1 MILKLTSAVSSNGK
15 RNIENI
21 LINVIHTNMY
31 AHVLSS
37 HRSRSLLLMFFR
49 SLSFLLSIRFLFVSS
64 FASKIDTTLIGYEG
78 KTTKLRRKRL
88 LLRRHIVATAE
99 QCTKIFHR
107 TSKNSGARVS
117 VGVKSV
123 SSLFLLPREREYN
136 FLLLISF
143 ALFDSIYNS
152 IYIT

>member
-1 MILKLTSAVSSNGK
+1 MCPAYDSKINIRSEFQRQKEYRKYTHNRYTYEYVRTCVVIAPVSVSSSY
-15 RNIENI
+15 
-21 LINVIHTNMY
+21 VF
-31 AHVLSS
+31 
-37 HRSRSLLLMFFR
+37 SLTFVPAFH
-49 SLSFLLSIRFLFVSS
+49 SFSFRFL
-64 FASKIDTTLIGYEG
+64 TLIGYEG
-78 KTTKLRRKRL
+78 KTTKLRKKRL

-143 ALFDSIYNS
+143 AHFNSIYNS
-152 IYIT
+152 MYIT